1 MNFKYF
7 PFDRQICSFEL
18 ESYGFETKDIILRWT
33 DGSPLQINSKLH
45 ISNFILED
53 FDAGYCDKPTRY
65 GHGCLCVKLQI
76 KRQYG
81 YFLTQIF
88 IPFLI
93 LVAVSWLSL
102 WLDAR
107 AVTLRL
113 SLIVILLC
121 MMMLL
126 AVGVQPLL
134 PPASYTKAI
143 DIWIA
148 VCLSLVFACLL
159 QFILVNQL
167 ARRERRVRITE
178 NHVSKNGGCNTGDIK
193 KISKMK
199 NILEK
204 CSNNHIPLS
213 KKIDFL
219 CRVLFPIAFVIFNCI
234 FWFTYIRG
242 RDSRLIL
249 K

>member
-1 MNFKYF
+1 MIFSLF
-7 PFDRQICSFEL
+7 SV
-18 ESYGFETKDIILRWT
+18 
-33 DGSPLQINSKLH
+33 
-45 ISNFILED
+45 
-53 FDAGYCDKPTRY
+53 
-65 GHGCLCVKLQI
+65 GHGCLTVKLQM

-113 SLIVILLC
+113 SLIAILLC
-121 MMMLL
+121 MMMFL
-126 AVGVQPLL
+126 AISIQPLM

-148 VCLSLVFACLL
+148 VCISLVFACLL

-178 NHVSKNGGCNTGDIK
+178 NHMSINGGCSTGDGK
-193 KISKMK
+193 VS
-199 NILEK
+199 
-204 CSNNHIPLS
+204 
-213 KKIDFL
+213 
-219 CRVLFPIAFVIFNCI
+219 IF
-234 FWFTYIRG
+234 
-242 RDSRLIL
+242 
-249 K
+249 

>member
-1 MNFKYF
+1 M
-7 PFDRQICSFEL
+7 
-18 ESYGFETKDIILRWT
+18 
-33 DGSPLQINSKLH
+33 
-45 ISNFILED
+45 
-53 FDAGYCDKPTRY
+53 
-65 GHGCLCVKLQI
+65 KLQL

-81 YFLTQIF
+81 FFLTQIF

-121 MMMLL
+121 MMMFL
-126 AVGVQPLL
+126 AISVQPLL
-134 PPASYTKAI
+134 PHASYTKAI
-143 DIWIA
+143 DIWVA

-178 NHVSKNGGCNTGDIK
+178 NHSSKNGGCNTGDIK
-193 KISKMK
+193 VSTFA
-199 NILEK
+199 L
-204 CSNNHIPLS
+204 
-213 KKIDFL
+213 
-219 CRVLFPIAFVIFNCI
+219 
-234 FWFTYIRG
+234 
-242 RDSRLIL
+242 
-249 K
+249 